1 MKTGKEN
8 RQIYRISDSYRNQLF
23 VGALRLDPATG
34 SWTWKGH
41 IDFEDGHN
49 LSFASQRSFVSN
61 SEAED
66 CMRQFA
72 RSQIDHRLSITQPDR
87 L

>member
-1 MKTGKEN
+1 MKTANVN
-8 RQIYRISDSYRNQLF
+8 RHVYTISDSHRKQLF
-23 VGALRLDPATG
+23 VGVLRLDPNTR

-49 LSFASQRSFVSN
+49 VSFASQRSFASN
-61 SEAED
+61 TQAED
-66 CMRQFA
+66 YIRQFA
-72 RSQIDHRLSITQPDR
+72 RSQIDHRLSVTQPDR